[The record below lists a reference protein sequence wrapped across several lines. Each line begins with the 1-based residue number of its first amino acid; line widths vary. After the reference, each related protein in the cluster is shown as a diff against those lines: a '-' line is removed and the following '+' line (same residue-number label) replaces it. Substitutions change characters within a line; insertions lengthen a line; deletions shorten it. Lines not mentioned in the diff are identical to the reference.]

1 MMAWSNNS
9 TRLQVKVA
17 NQVEEP
23 SRKHNYRSTIA
34 FALWSQTYEELT
46 AKARIRCDELSNIP
60 MNQLSLAQRQEL
72 VMCMFQHLKGWQEN
86 K

>member
-1 MMAWSNNS
+1 MMAWRNNS
-9 TRLQVKVA
+9 SRLHVKVA

-23 SRKHNYRSTIA
+23 SRKHNYKSTIT

-46 AKARIRCDELSNIP
+46 SKARKRCDELSNIP

-72 VMCMFQHLKGWQEN
+72 VMCMF
-86 K
+86 